1 MKKELGRWL
10 MDIAKY
16 IATAVLVSSL
26 FGGFENTWLLY
37 AIGLG
42 LVSSFLFFGLKT
54 LKTKK

>member
-1 MKKELGRWL
+1 